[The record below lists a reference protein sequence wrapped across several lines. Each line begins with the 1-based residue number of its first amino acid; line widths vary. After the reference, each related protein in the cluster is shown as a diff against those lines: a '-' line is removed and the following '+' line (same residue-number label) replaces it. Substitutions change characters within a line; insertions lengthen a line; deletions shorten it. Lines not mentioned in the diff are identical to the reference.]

1 MPDARVY
8 RSDETGLWYWRLQAD
23 DGEIIASGEGHASKR
38 DAKRAMMG
46 ALMAAAEVV
55 EDEPRDER

>member
-8 RSDETGLWYWRLQAD
+8 RNEETGQWYWRLQAD
-23 DGEIIASGEGHASKR
+23 NGEIIASGEGHTSKR
-38 DAKRAMMG
+38 DAKRAMMT

-55 EDEPRDER
+55 EGEPRDER